1 MTCHIKKVLEMKKT
15 YRFISFVLSMV
26 MMFSLVI
33 SASAAGAVQNVPQKI
48 TWNDLPEAYKQVIEP
63 DAVIYKNSDG
73 TFDIYQKNALSGS
86 MQRSLERYEPN
97 GGTYSNFSKESY
109 GGSKVVLLVY
119 QTFMPHDTVGK
130 YLVQNKTTVL
140 NSAIQWV
147 AAYGIT
153 TALSML
159 AQHYGLHISDN
170 ALNLAV
176 STAIVY
182 FTSYNYNQM
191 LDASGGG
198 QYGVQI
204 DYITTIGAGNSRVYS
219 RWSGEP
225 YVLSNPNGGTA
236 NWAAGQYYAEP

>member
-97 GGTYSNFSKESY
+97 GGTYSNFSKASIF
-109 GGSKVVLLVY
+109 SR
-119 QTFMPHDTVGK
+119 T
-130 YLVQNKTTVL
+130 
-140 NSAIQWV
+140 
-147 AAYGIT
+147 
-153 TALSML
+153 
-159 AQHYGLHISDN
+159 
-170 ALNLAV
+170 
-176 STAIVY
+176 ST
-182 FTSYNYNQM
+182 
-191 LDASGGG
+191 
-198 QYGVQI
+198 
-204 DYITTIGAGNSRVYS
+204 
-219 RWSGEP
+219 W
-225 YVLSNPNGGTA
+225 
-236 NWAAGQYYAEP
+236 

>member
-97 GGTYSNFSKESY
+97 GGTYSNFSKASY

-176 STAIVY
+176 STAIV
-182 FTSYNYNQM
+182 
-191 LDASGGG
+191 
-198 QYGVQI
+198 
-204 DYITTIGAGNSRVYS
+204 
-219 RWSGEP
+219 
-225 YVLSNPNGGTA
+225 
-236 NWAAGQYYAEP
+236 